1 MNFQPQIIF
10 SHEQLVQWAKET
22 SDNPGTTVYDDAIT
36 SANSIRD
43 REERDMIVDTLSRS
57 DAIIKLTGVIIQS
70 KLNMKSVEEQLE
82 IKTSLTRGGGKK
94 KKYKRKKSKRKKSKR
109 KKSKRKKSKRKK

>member
-82 IKTSLTRGGGKK
+82 IKTSLRPLPAGNHLSEPAQFVFLG
-94 KKYKRKKSKRKKSKR
+94 RSVCP
-109 KKSKRKKSKRKK
+109 